1 MLVNNVQK
9 IIFVEFLARN
19 TTLVFV
25 KKGINNCLIK
35 AQIQRLILIMI
46 KVTKCFIAVSGF
58 ADWKY

>member
-19 TTLVFV
+19 TTLVFA
-25 KKGINNCLIK
+25 KEGINNCLIK
-35 AQIQRLILIMI
+35 VQIQLILIMI
-46 KVTKCFIAVSGF
+46 KVIKCFIAVNGF